1 MAQQHLDEADED
13 SVAVDGDDVNCHHT
27 AWLLLEQVIWLRQ

>member
-1 MAQQHLDEADED
+1 MTPQLLDEAGED
-13 SVAVDGDDVNCHHT
+13 SVAVDGYDDCHHT